1 MRVLEIDVIMFK
13 TVLFP
18 VDQSRETREAANTV
32 ANVVKT
38 YNSRLVLL
46 SVVEKADTEEN
57 PPATDVMASAEAV
70 AKLLQSA
77 QALFAQEGIE
87 AEIIE
92 REGMPSFTIC
102 DVADEIDANLIVMGC
117 RGLGLTAEGAAE
129 SVTNRV
135 INLAP
140 CPVLI
145 IP

>member
-1 MRVLEIDVIMFK
+1 MFK

-18 VDQSRETREAANTV
+18 VDQSREAREAAETV
-32 ANVVKT
+32 GNIVKT

-46 SVVEKADTEEN
+46 SVVEKT
-57 PPATDVMASAEAV
+57 ATGEKSVKSGVMGSLDDV
-70 AKLLQSA
+70 AKLLQGA
-77 QALFAQEGIE
+77 QALFAQQGIE
-87 AEIIE
+87 AEVIE

-102 DVADEIDANLIVMGC
+102 DVADEISANLIVMGC
-117 RGLGLTAEGAAE
+117 RGLGLTEEGASE

-135 INLAP
+135 INLSP